1 MKLRTIVESRDALD
15 ELLSLDLL
23 FDNAWDLK
31 VFIKKLQP
39 VLTIYDE
46 EMIKLVKKFGK
57 ETTIID
63 DDGKEIPSGSW
74 MVRPEKMD
82 DYVKEITPLW
92 EKEVKDKLPKI
103 KRADLKK
110 LNKNIKTLLLLQL
123 DWLIV

>member
-46 EMIKLVKKFGK
+46 EKIKLVKKFGK
-57 ETTIID
+57 ETTITD